1 MITMQPEVV
10 DTAMK
15 AGRWASAM
23 CHIKNNRL
31 EYLVLSLLLYSTGVV
46 EKATMYGANVCV

>member
-23 CHIKNNRL
+23 CHIKNNRI
-31 EYLVLSLLLYSTGVV
+31 EYLVLSMLLYSTGLL
-46 EKATMYGANVCV
+46 ERAATYGANVCV